1 MYRFLLIILCLCFLP
16 EVWAQ
21 KTLTVTVEETYLAPL
36 TQTIE
41 EARREAFKRAQIKA
55 IEENFGRH
63 ISQNNSMY
71 TTTAQGNSAS
81 EFHSFSSSDV
91 NGEWVETVEG
101 PKYEVEVD
109 MKNKVTVV
117 TCKVKGKIREV
128 TPSRLDFKARILC
141 NGTTEQFERA
151 DFKDGDNLYLSF
163 QSPYNGYL
171 MVFFVDQM
179 AGVAY
184 CILPYQMSKEYLHEI
199 KKGREYVFFSEET
212 VSPDQRPIVDEY
224 KMTCTT
230 GREINDI
237 YVIFNDGPFSLPVD
251 MHVDSDG
258 MKSIKLAD
266 FEKWKAKIK
275 RENKD
280 IVIKQQ
286 DILITRK

>member
-1 MYRFLLIILCLCFLP
+1 MA
-16 EVWAQ
+16 AQ
-21 KTLTVTVEETYLAPL
+21 KTVTVTAEETYQAPIN
-36 TQTIE
+36 QTIE
-41 EARREAFKRAQIKA
+41 EAQREALKRAQIKA

-71 TTTAQGNSAS
+71 TTTEQGNSAS

-91 NGEWVETVEG
+91 NGEWIETIEK
-101 PKYEVEVD
+101 PEFDIDVD
-109 MKNKVTVV
+109 IENSVTVV
-117 TCKVKGKIREV
+117 KCKVKGKIREV

-141 NGTTEQFERA
+141 NGQTEQFERA
-151 DFKDGDNLYLSF
+151 DFKNGDNLYLSF
-163 QSPYNGYL
+163 QTPYNGYL
-171 MVFFVDQM
+171 MVFFVDQR

-184 CILPYQMSKEYLHEI
+184 CILPYQMSKDYQYEI
-199 KKGREYVFFSEET
+199 RKGREYVFFSEEA

-224 KMTCTT
+224 KMTCNT

-258 MKSIKLAD
+258 IRSLKLAD